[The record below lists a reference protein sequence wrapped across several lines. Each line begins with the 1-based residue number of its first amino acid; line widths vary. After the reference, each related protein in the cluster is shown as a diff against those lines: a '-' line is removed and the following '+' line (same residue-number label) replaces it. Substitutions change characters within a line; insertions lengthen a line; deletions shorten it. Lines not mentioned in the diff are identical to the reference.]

1 MPLESWFGILEY
13 LDMVLKADGQTNKE
27 RQKAAGGGGLFELVL
42 KTELYMAEF
51 WDALNWCII
60 GSNASDLHLV

>member
-51 WDALNWCII
+51 WDALN
-60 GSNASDLHLV
+60 